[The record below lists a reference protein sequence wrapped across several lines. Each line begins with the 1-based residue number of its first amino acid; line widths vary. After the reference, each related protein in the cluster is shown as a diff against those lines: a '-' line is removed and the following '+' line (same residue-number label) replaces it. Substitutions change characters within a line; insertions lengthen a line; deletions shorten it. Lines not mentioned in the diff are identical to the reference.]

1 MTALIFLLITFVNLD
16 YPFIEIISYFTVIL
30 AAFVRLLPSA
40 NKIILS
46 LMNLAFY
53 KPSLNILF
61 DEIIINKSYLNKNL
75 SKLKKKNFLFKEK
88 IEIKNIDFSYKDK
101 DRLVEV
107 FKNASMTI
115 DRGDMIGIVGETG
128 SGKSTLIDLILG
140 LVEPSKGEI
149 LVDNQKIFQNKKDW
163 NNLIGYVPQSVF
175 LNDES
180 LADNIY
186 FYQLAEERNKE
197 KLFNSIKQAQLIKFV
212 ENLPKGID
220 TLIGEQGQR
229 LSGGQRQRIG
239 IARSI
244 YKDAEILIFD
254 ESTNSLDKIT
264 EKSFLDDITNFKNIK
279 TIIMI
284 SHKISTLDNCNKIFE
299 IKDSNIIQIK

>member
-1 MTALIFLLITFVNLD
+1 M
-16 YPFIEIISYFTVIL
+16 
-30 AAFVRLLPSA
+30 
-40 NKIILS
+40 
-46 LMNLAFY
+46 
-53 KPSLNILF
+53 
-61 DEIIINKSYLNKNL
+61 
-75 SKLKKKNFLFKEK
+75 
-88 IEIKNIDFSYKDK
+88 
-101 DRLVEV
+101 VEV

-212 ENLPKGID
+212 ENLP
-220 TLIGEQGQR
+220 
-229 LSGGQRQRIG
+229 
-239 IARSI
+239 
-244 YKDAEILIFD
+244 
-254 ESTNSLDKIT
+254 
-264 EKSFLDDITNFKNIK
+264 
-279 TIIMI
+279 
-284 SHKISTLDNCNKIFE
+284 
-299 IKDSNIIQIK
+299 